1 MDRVRHG
8 QGLLRM
14 GVTYP
19 FRSSHVKES
28 PAMPTHMELVL
39 QAAAFAAEKHRN
51 GRRKDAEA
59 SPYINHPIQLAYILV
74 QADIEDPIVLASALL
89 HDTIEDTNTTHDE
102 IEIVF
107 GHEIAN
113 IVVECSDDKALTKL
127 ERKQAQVD
135 KAAKISQKAKLVKI
149 ADKIA
154 NVSDIDGA
162 PPAGWSLER
171 KREYYDWAKRVVDQ
185 MRGVHA
191 KLEARFDAEYAKRP

>member
-1 MDRVRHG
+1 MKLAAAPEGIVA
-8 QGLLRM
+8 
-14 GVTYP
+14 
-19 FRSSHVKES
+19 
-28 PAMPTHMELVL
+28 AMPTHMELVL

-51 GRRKDAEA
+51 GRRKDVEA

-74 QADIEDPIVLASALL
+74 QADIEDPIVLAAALL
-89 HDTIEDTNTTHDE
+89 HDTIEDTKTTHDE

-113 IVVECSDDKALTKL
+113 IVAECSDDQTLDKL

-135 KAAKISQKAKLVKI
+135 RAAYISKRAQLVKL

-171 KREYYDWAKRVVDQ
+171 KREYFDWAKRVVDQ
-185 MRGVHA
+185 MRGVHP

>member
-1 MDRVRHG
+1 
-8 QGLLRM
+8 
-14 GVTYP
+14 
-19 FRSSHVKES
+19 
-28 PAMPTHMELVL
+28 MPTHMELVL

-51 GRRKDAEA
+51 GRRKDVEA

-74 QADIEDPIVLASALL
+74 QADIEDPIVLAAALL

-107 GHEIAN
+107 GHEVAN
-113 IVVECSDDKALTKL
+113 IVVECSDDKTLDKL

-135 KAAKISQKAKLVKI
+135 RASKISARAKLVKL

-171 KREYYDWAKRVVDQ
+171 KREYFDWAKRVVDQ
-185 MRGVHA
+185 MRGVHP
-191 KLEARFDAEYAKRP
+191 KLEARFDAEYLKRP

>member
-1 MDRVRHG
+1 
-8 QGLLRM
+8 
-14 GVTYP
+14 
-19 FRSSHVKES
+19 
-28 PAMPTHMELVL
+28 MPTHMELVL

-51 GRRKDAEA
+51 QRRKDEEA

-74 QADIEDPIVLASALL
+74 QADIEDPIVLAAALL

-135 KAAKISQKAKLVKI
+135 KASKISARAKLVKL

-171 KREYYDWAKRVVDQ
+171 KREYFDWAKRVVDQ
-185 MRGVHA
+185 LRGVHP
-191 KLEARFDAEYAKRP
+191 KLEARFDEEYAKRP

>member
-1 MDRVRHG
+1 MSLAPQFSAELYERR
-8 QGLLRM
+8 
-14 GVTYP
+14 
-19 FRSSHVKES
+19 VKEIS
-28 PAMPTHMELVL
+28 TMPTHMELVL

-51 GRRKDAEA
+51 QRRKDAEA

-74 QADIEDPIVLASALL
+74 QADVEDPIVLAAALL

-102 IEIVF
+102 LEIVF

-113 IVVECSDDKALTKL
+113 IVVECSDDKTLDKL

-135 KAAKISQKAKLVKI
+135 HAAHISKRAQLVKL

-171 KREYYDWAKRVVDQ
+171 KREYFDWARRVVDQ
-185 MRGVHA
+185 MRGVNP

>member
-1 MDRVRHG
+1 MRKG
-8 QGLLRM
+8 MAYL
-14 GVTYP
+14 
-19 FRSSHVKES
+19 FRKRARKL
-28 PAMPTHMELVL
+28 PTMPTHMELVL
-39 QAAAFAAEKHRN
+39 RAAAFAAEKHRN

-74 QADIEDPIVLASALL
+74 QADIEDPVVLAAALL

-113 IVVECSDDKALTKL
+113 IVAECSDDKTLTKVQ
-127 ERKQAQVD
+127 RKQAQID

-171 KREYYDWAKRVVDQ
+171 KRGYFDWAKQVVDR

-191 KLEARFDAEYAKRP
+191 ALEARFDAEYAKRP